1 MHVLM
6 HSNHELELIFQNN
19 GVMFEM
25 DMDALDVYFNQ
36 ACKSWTWKYHGKVVG
51 FRVEMEFKSM
61 QILIETW

>member
-36 ACKSWTWKYHGKVVG
+36 ACKS
-51 FRVEMEFKSM
+51 
-61 QILIETW
+61 